1 MFSKTTS
8 ALQQY
13 RLTDFNDSMALLLSN
28 VYETSGAL
36 SREVKEKLS
45 WLIEEV
51 QYQYEKSDQYEMH

>member
-1 MFSKTTS
+1 
-8 ALQQY
+8 
-13 RLTDFNDSMALLLSN
+13 MALLLSN